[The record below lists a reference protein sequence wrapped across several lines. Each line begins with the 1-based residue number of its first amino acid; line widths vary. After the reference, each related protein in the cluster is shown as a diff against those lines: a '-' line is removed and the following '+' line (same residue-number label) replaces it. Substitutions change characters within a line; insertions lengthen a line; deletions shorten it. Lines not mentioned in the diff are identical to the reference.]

1 MSLGPKNSAHPLLTG
16 HTRLVLFVVIGEKR
30 KVCRQLGNILLSNN
44 YYEKRQATCDL
55 VKDCI
60 YVTYL
65 FTLIN

>member
-30 KVCRQLGNILLSNN
+30 KVWRQLGNILWSHN
-44 YYEKRQATCDL
+44 YYEKRQAACDL

-60 YVTYL
+60 FLTYL
-65 FTLIN
+65 LTLIN